1 VPNVQADIFMPNKKE
16 IPMFSEPA
24 KAKFVRRHD
33 LDWLRVFAVVVL
45 LFFHSARPF
54 VKWGW
59 HIKNETV
66 SGFITNI
73 LQFINI
79 WHMPLF
85 FLLSGSAAWFAMS
98 LRPERSFAKERVKR
112 LFIPLIFGMVV
123 LVPPQVYIERIF
135 RGQFEGSY
143 FSFYLEAFNG
153 MYPEGNL
160 SWHHLW
166 FLAYL
171 FVFSLIAL
179 PIFRRYLVDRK
190 PAFLKRLMDSM
201 DGRWNLFAP
210 AIPLAFYE
218 AVLRPY
224 WPNGSQNLINDWA
237 NFVSYFTIFVY
248 GFVLV
253 SDQKYQLLIQ
263 RHGSKATML
272 SLVTSL
278 VLLLFYPV
286 GGKLGLSKP
295 VFGVLELF
303 YRIIWGFSCWF
314 WLVALLSI
322 GARFLNFTNRF
333 LVYSNEAVLPIYI
346 LHQTVIVIAT
356 FFIIKLSLPIL
367 PALTL
372 VTFCAFAGSI
382 IIYDL
387 IVKRLKWVRVLF
399 GMRIG

>member
-1 VPNVQADIFMPNKKE
+1 M
-16 IPMFSEPA
+16 
-24 KAKFVRRHD
+24 
-33 LDWLRVFAVVVL
+33 AV
-45 LFFHSARPF
+45 
-54 VKWGW
+54 
-59 HIKNETV
+59 I
-66 SGFITNI
+66 I
-73 LQFINI
+73 
-79 WHMPLF
+79 
-85 FLLSGSAAWFAMS
+85 
-98 LRPERSFAKERVKR
+98 
-112 LFIPLIFGMVV
+112 
-123 LVPPQVYIERIF
+123 PPQVYIERIF

-153 MYPEGNL
+153 SYPEGNL

-171 FVFSLIAL
+171 FVFSLLAL
-179 PIFRRYLVDRK
+179 PIFKKFLRDRK

-210 AIPLAFYE
+210 AIPLALYE

-224 WPNGSQNLINDWA
+224 WPGGNQNLINDWA
-237 NFVSYFTIFVY
+237 NFASYFTIFVY
-248 GFVLV
+248 GFVLM
-253 SDQKYQLLIQ
+253 SDQKYQLSIQ
-263 RHGSKATML
+263 RHGNKAIIL
-272 SLVTSL
+272 SIVTSL
-278 VLLLFYPV
+278 VLLLFDLV
-286 GGKLGLSKP
+286 GGQLGLSKS
-295 VFGVLELF
+295 VLGTLGLF
-303 YRIIWGFSCWF
+303 YRLIWGFSCWF

-356 FFIIKLSLPIL
+356 FFIIKLSLSIL

-372 VTFCAFAGSI
+372 VTFCAFAGPI

-387 IVKRLKWVRVLF
+387 IVKRIKWIRVLF

>member
-1 VPNVQADIFMPNKKE
+1 MPKQTEKLA
-16 IPMFSEPA
+16 PSA
-24 KAKFVRRHD
+24 SVTKSVRRYD
-33 LDWLRVFAVVVL
+33 LDWLRVFAVLIL
-45 LFFHSARPF
+45 LCFHSARPF
-54 VKWGW
+54 DEWGW

-73 LQFINI
+73 LEFINI

-85 FLLSGSAAWFAMS
+85 FLLSGSAAWFAQS

-112 LFIPLIFGMVV
+112 LFIPLVFGMAVII
-123 LVPPQVYIERIF
+123 PPQVYIERIF

-153 MYPEGNL
+153 SYPEGNL

-171 FVFSLIAL
+171 FVFSLLAL
-179 PIFRRYLVDRK
+179 PIFKRYLVDRK

-201 DGRWNLFAP
+201 DGRWSLFAP
-210 AIPLAFYE
+210 AIPLALYE

-224 WPNGSQNLINDWA
+224 WPGGNQNLINDWA
-237 NFVSYFTIFVY
+237 NFASYFTIFVY

-253 SDQKYQLLIQ
+253 SDQKYQLSIQ
-263 RHGSKATML
+263 RHGNKAIIL
-272 SLVTSL
+272 SIVTSL
-278 VLLLFYPV
+278 VLLLFDLV
-286 GGKLGLSKP
+286 GGKLGLSKS
-295 VFGVLELF
+295 VLGALGLF
-303 YRIIWGFSCWF
+303 YRLIWGFSCWF

-333 LVYSNEAVLPIYI
+333 LAYSNKAVLPIYI

-372 VTFCAFAGSI
+372 VTFCAFTGSI

-387 IVKRLKWVRVLF
+387 IVKRLKWIRVLF
-399 GMRIG
+399 GMRIK